1 MATTRKPRHVLVVA
15 AIFVLLVL
23 LGLYSGVLRYDGAR
37 VSEAGGH
44 IISVL

>member
-23 LGLYSGVLRYDGAR
+23 LGLYFRVLRYDAVR